1 MTEIPPEFNTSIAQR
16 ASVNGIYISSG
27 ILLLTLLSALT
38 IWTPIASIF
47 VWLGSFAMP
56 IIIYKLLRRNYQ
68 RSNYTIG
75 FAEMW
80 AEGIASFF
88 LGSLLPAL
96 VVYLLLK
103 FAFPTFI
110 SDQIT
115 FTIEQLR
122 QLNTAESEIWL
133 NTMEE
138 ICKQGNLPGP
148 VDVAANIISFNII
161 VGTVLSLFV
170 TPFARMRR

>member
-1 MTEIPPEFNTSIAQR
+1 MTEVPPEFNNSIVRR
-16 ASVNGIYISSG
+16 AAENGIYISGG

-38 IWTPIASIF
+38 IWAPIASIF
-47 VWLGSFAMP
+47 VWLGSLAMP
-56 IIIYKLLRRNYQ
+56 ILIYKLLRLNFRK
-68 RSNYTIG
+68 SNYTIG

-88 LGSLLPAL
+88 FGSLLPAL

-110 SDQIT
+110 IDQIT

-138 ICKQGNLPGP
+138 IYKQGNLPGP
-148 VDVAANIISFNII
+148 VDVSANIISLNII
-161 VGTVLSLFV
+161 IGTVLSLFV